1 MEAYNKIV
9 RIEARTMMDMALHQI
24 LPAAL
29 RYTQSLCQGIAAKQ
43 PLHLPA
49 KAENQLVSRL
59 SAATD
64 ALYDQVETLRFAL
77 EAVPT
82 EPAAAANYYHNVVIP
97 AMRDLRKEADILET
111 LTDKSYWP
119 YPTYSDLLYY

>member
-1 MEAYNKIV
+1 
-9 RIEARTMMDMALHQI
+9 MALHQI

-29 RYTQSLCQGIAAKQ
+29 RYTQSLCPGIAAKQ